1 MCYIF
6 LCLRTILMTSI
17 NWIIFLGT
25 PDQSCFAFTCAHT
38 DPSTK
43 KTFFQCHVFRCCVIE
58 AVTKVFV
65 SFAQAFKKRNEQGGA
80 SGNPKNSGELS
91 THECFLFEVTL
102 EIKEKSET
110 ANTYDLGAKYLVF
123 FSSRSLKTREKYIRF
138 AQLVL
143 LSLYIF
149 WGKRV
154 YFSILEW

>member
-6 LCLRTILMTSI
+6 LRLRTFLMTSI
-17 NWIIFLGT
+17 NWIFFLGT

-65 SFAQAFKKRNEQGGA
+65 SFAQAFKKKNEQGGA

-123 FSSRSLKTREKYIRF
+123 SPLVPSKREKNI
-138 AQLVL
+138 LVL

-149 WGKRV
+149 WGKCV
-154 YFSILEW
+154 YFSIFEW